1 MICTGVMLFWI
12 STIRS
17 CTSQARCAVIEARP
31 FGGRVVDFLY
41 FVLLIG
47 ALVLVH
53 ELGDFAAARAFGVKV
68 LTFSIGFGP
77 TLVRIRG
84 RETTY
89 RLGLLPFGG
98 FVKLLEESPR
108 RPGDAIPDD
117 E

>member
-53 ELGDFAAARAFGVKV
+53 ELGHFAAARAFGVKV

-77 TLVRIRG
+77 TLVRIPG

-89 RLGLLPFGG
+89 RLGLLPFCGVG
-98 FVKLLEESPR
+98 TRPAATPP
-108 RPGDAIPDD
+108 RPGATTP
-117 E
+117 